1 MFLHVISAAL
11 HNLPTELHRLVRRLP
26 AEGAVRC
33 GRHGV
38 QARILSA
45 VGGAE
50 QGVQLLG
57 EKGESAVVQMIA
69 DGAQRQLLR
78 FELLVRILGKLGG
91 A

>member
-1 MFLHVISAAL
+1 MFRYVICAAL

-26 AEGAVRC
+26 VEGAARRV
-33 GRHGV
+33 RHGV
-38 QARILSA
+38 QARVLGA

-57 EKGESAVVQMIA
+57 EKGESAVVQVVA
-69 DGAQRQLLR
+69 DGAQRRLLR
-78 FELLVRILGKLGG
+78 LELLVRVLGKLGG